1 MQLNF
6 TGDIGEIEAGL
17 GAVSPIFGIEVAP
30 DGLRVEVVRTDDNR
44 IDVSKRSDG
53 ATIRYRNRV
62 QFFRA
67 LGLLV
72 EGLAEGGDIDISET
86 PRFDMVGPMIDVSQG
101 NAVPTVET
109 VKRLLRRMALMG
121 LDMLMLYAEDSYV
134 VPERPYFGY
143 MRGRYSADETRAID
157 RYAQM
162 LGIELIPCIQTLG
175 HLFEVLKW
183 NPFADLRDDDTTLLV
198 GYEPT
203 YQFIEEMIRAASSP
217 VSTRRI
223 HIGMDEAWQLGL
235 GRYLAT
241 DGYRPKF
248 EIMTE
253 HLERVLAI
261 TQQLGLQ
268 PMMWSDMF
276 FRALSPTNGY
286 HDVTI
291 PDELVRAIPQDVQLV
306 YWDYYHDDE
315 QHYVNRIRA
324 HKQLGGTP
332 IFAGGIWNWRPW
344 ALNYGYTF
352 ATTNSAL
359 AACKRE
365 GVREVIATL
374 WGDDGTECD
383 LEAAMLGLQLFAEHN
398 YCEDPTNERIA
409 RRFRVCAGAEA
420 DDFWAIARVDE
431 TPAVP
436 EGNPGLL
443 NPSRYLLWQNVLMGL
458 FDQNIRGYEFDDY
471 YRELAERLDQAAKRN
486 GEYAPM
492 FELYETLCSVLAG
505 KSELGL
511 RLTDAYHRGDS
522 ECMHQLMDHD
532 MPEVA
537 RQVRRLREFHRQR
550 WHQIYKPFGWEVL
563 DGRYGLLLGGID
575 TAIWRV
581 REFLQGRIDCI
592 EELEA
597 ERLPYQG
604 QEGLVTVN
612 YAGRIQSASRLVW
625 YEG

>member
-1 MQLNF
+1 
-6 TGDIGEIEAGL
+6 
-17 GAVSPIFGIEVAP
+17 
-30 DGLRVEVVRTDDNR
+30 
-44 IDVSKRSDG
+44 
-53 ATIRYRNRV
+53 
-62 QFFRA
+62 
-67 LGLLV
+67 
-72 EGLAEGGDIDISET
+72 
-86 PRFDMVGPMIDVSQG
+86 
-101 NAVPTVET
+101 
-109 VKRLLRRMALMG
+109 
-121 LDMLMLYAEDSYV
+121 
-134 VPERPYFGY
+134 
-143 MRGRYSADETRAID
+143 
-157 RYAQM
+157 
-162 LGIELIPCIQTLG
+162 
-175 HLFEVLKW
+175 
-183 NPFADLRDDDTTLLV
+183 
-198 GYEPT
+198 
-203 YQFIEEMIRAASSP
+203 
-217 VSTRRI
+217 
-223 HIGMDEAWQLGL
+223 
-235 GRYLAT
+235 
-241 DGYRPKF
+241 
-248 EIMTE
+248 
-253 HLERVLAI
+253 
-261 TQQLGLQ
+261 
-268 PMMWSDMF
+268 
-276 FRALSPTNGY
+276 
-286 HDVTI
+286 
-291 PDELVRAIPQDVQLV
+291 
-306 YWDYYHDDE
+306 
-315 QHYVNRIRA
+315 
-324 HKQLGGTP
+324 
-332 IFAGGIWNWRPW
+332 
-344 ALNYGYTF
+344 
-352 ATTNSAL
+352 
-359 AACKRE
+359 
-365 GVREVIATL
+365 
-374 WGDDGTECD
+374 
-383 LEAAMLGLQLFAEHN
+383 MLGLQLFAEHN